1 MSGRCRTQG
10 PAEKALRKAIKES
23 DEGLE
28 VGVLGRLITKAIK
41 EATELAD
48 KKNASYSVDDGK

>member
-1 MSGRCRTQG
+1 MSGSCRTQG

-23 DEGLE
+23 DKGLE

-48 KKNASYSVDDGK
+48 KKKASYLIDDGK